1 MGGWHPLAP
10 RTPPPSSP
18 TAGRTRPHTHLYS
31 PELPQP
37 LSPVGGGGLH
47 SSLLRL
53 CPLPGVAQEPP
64 RRLRPIPGSWWGWK
78 GLPCSSIG
86 LRALVSTCSLSNR
99 QQPSPQGANSPI
111 SLVCGC
117 LCVCV
122 HALVHVCPRLC
133 VGVHVCPHCVCRC
146 PCVSMPLSMLSTP
159 LCVLDCV
166 CNHVFAHTWNSSLR
180 NQLGVALGLPSP
192 PQDFLAKALGAWG
205 VGMGRAPCWPAC
217 PSFPLC
223 PPYPSPG
230 PC

>member
-1 MGGWHPLAP
+1 MVGGCTAAFLGCAP
-10 RTPPPSSP
+10 FLELPKSPPP
-18 TAGRTRPHTHLYS
+18 RP
-31 PELPQP
+31 
-37 LSPVGGGGLH
+37 
-47 SSLLRL
+47 
-53 CPLPGVAQEPP
+53 
-64 RRLRPIPGSWWGWK
+64 RPIPGSWWGWK
-78 GLPCSSIG
+78 GLPSSSIG

-99 QQPSPQGANSPI
+99 QQPSTQGVNSPI

-122 HALVHVCPRLC
+122 HTACADVRVCPRP
-133 VGVHVCPHCVCRC
+133 CPRVSTPVCRC
-146 PCVSMPLSMLSTP
+146 PCVSTPLSMLSTP

-180 NQLGVALGLPSP
+180 NQLRVALGLPSP
-192 PQDFLAKALGAWG
+192 PQDSLAKALGAWG

-217 PSFPLC
+217 PSSQLC